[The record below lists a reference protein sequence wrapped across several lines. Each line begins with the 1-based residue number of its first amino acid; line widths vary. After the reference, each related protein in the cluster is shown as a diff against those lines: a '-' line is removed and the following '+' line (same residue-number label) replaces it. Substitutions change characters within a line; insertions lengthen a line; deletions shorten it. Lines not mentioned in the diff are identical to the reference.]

1 MGTVP
6 RRFKNS
12 GREIIM
18 LHPRRD
24 LELLTPADAFC
35 CNLARATVQ
44 MLSTIALL
52 AASAFIVRR
61 KPLAE
66 NS

>member
-1 MGTVP
+1 
-6 RRFKNS
+6 
-12 GREIIM
+12 M